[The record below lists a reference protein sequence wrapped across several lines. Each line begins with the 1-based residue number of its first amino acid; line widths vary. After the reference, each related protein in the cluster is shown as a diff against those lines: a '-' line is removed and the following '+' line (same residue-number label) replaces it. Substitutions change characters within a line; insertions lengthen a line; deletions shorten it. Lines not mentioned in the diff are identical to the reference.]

1 MTFNDLV
8 SETEA
13 AELAGVSARTL
24 LRFSESGYLTVNLT
38 LDGSR
43 SYSRGQIV
51 EIFGA
56 PSTAAPH
63 ISQSKTTEL
72 ASLTDAHN
80 ASTSSDDAAVTYV
93 SEPPRDEIAA
103 AETAPPTSPTPAF
116 EEQTITSLRPQS
128 EEVARLR
135 NLIEMQERM
144 LDAKDDEIADLRN
157 QRAWLRERIEKLEEK
172 SDRDQILL
180 LQETQTIRQ
189 LIAVQ
194 ESRKSV
200 VQHVLE
206 WIGVAKSTEVA
217 TVPSN
222 NDYSQKKAP
231 VGGARTIEVE
241 KAANQ

>member
-1 MTFNDLV
+1 MTLNDLV

-13 AELAGVSARTL
+13 SQMAGVSARTL
-24 LRFSESGYLTVNLT
+24 LRFSESGYLTADLS

-43 SYSRGQIV
+43 SYSRAQLL

-56 PSTAAPH
+56 PTAAMP
-63 ISQSKTTEL
+63 
-72 ASLTDAHN
+72 
-80 ASTSSDDAAVTYV
+80 STSETRAPERVPQSASCSPNADRATTTIISSEERSRDDEPITESAARSPITPHQ
-93 SEPPRDEIAA
+93 PPASPSHDSDEI
-103 AETAPPTSPTPAF
+103 S
-116 EEQTITSLRPQS
+116 
-128 EEVARLR
+128 RLR

-157 QRAWLRERIEKLEEK
+157 QRAWLRERVEKLEEK

-194 ESRKSV
+194 DARKSV
-200 VQHVLE
+200 VQQVLE
-206 WIGVAKSTEVA
+206 WIGVGK
-217 TVPSN
+217 PSDVTALPLN
-222 NDYSQKKAP
+222 NDYSPKKTASS
-231 VGGARTIEVE
+231 GSKTIEVE